1 MSTMLPRQWDARG
14 LLPVAAGVYWLVA
27 DAAPAW
33 LIWAWLPG
41 VLLTGAGFARLTM
54 PYDPRPVAMLALG
67 GALGVLLLP
76 LAWIVGGLGTAFYT
90 TLASLGVCLL
100 SGRIAWDFDRA
111 RAVPEE
117 PEAERSTTMD
127 AKIFLDE
134 LMLGV
139 FLAAARF
146 PSGEAARE
154 AGEQMLALAEGLR
167 GAQGDGWREALLAAP
182 PQPEEAYV
190 ERARLFGRDYEVL
203 RFDSAYQPPLDM
215 PGAQAWMSLPNND
228 QCHVRIFRHKDGHRS
243 GSGGVAPRPWLLC
256 IHGFRMG
263 PAAIDLSMFS
273 PQWLHDQ
280 MGFNLIQPVLP
291 LHGPRRVAGL
301 SGTRYLD
308 GNLVDSVHAQAQALS
323 DLRQALAWLRA
334 SEPDARIGV
343 FGVSLGGYNAAL
355 LANHEAGLDFV
366 LAGIPLVDM
375 AAVMKRFLPLDH
387 QAYMASIGFD
397 DAAMQ
402 ALLAPVSPL
411 SRAPLLAADRRHIIA
426 AAGDA
431 IVHGVHP
438 LRLSAHWGVP
448 VQWYQG
454 SHMSVRSE
462 RATRH
467 ALRLAAQSAGWP
479 LR

>member
-14 LLPVAAGVYWLVA
+14 ALAMAAGVYWLIA
-27 DAAPAW
+27 EDASAW
-33 LIWAWLPG
+33 VVWAWLPG

-54 PYDPRPVAMLALG
+54 PYDPRPVALLALG

-76 LAWIVGGLGTAFYT
+76 LAWIVGGLGVAFYT
-90 TLASLGVCLL
+90 TLASLGICLL
-100 SGRIAWDFDRA
+100 AGSIGWDFDRA

-117 PEAERSTTMD
+117 PEAERSTAMN

-139 FLAAARF
+139 FLVAARF
-146 PSGEAARE
+146 PSGDAARE

-167 GAQGDGWREALLAAP
+167 GPQGDAWREALLAAP

-190 ERARLFGRDYEVL
+190 ERARLFGRDYELL

-215 PGAQAWMSLPNND
+215 PGAQTWLSLPNND
-228 QCHVRIFRHKDGHRS
+228 QCHVRIFRHKG
-243 GSGGVAPRPWLLC
+243 APRPWLLC

-263 PAAIDLSMFS
+263 LAAIDLSLFS
-273 PQWLHDQ
+273 PQWLHEQ
-280 MGFNLIQPVLP
+280 LGFNLIQPVLP

-301 SGTRYLD
+301 TGTRYLD
-308 GNLVDSVHAQAQALS
+308 GNLVDTLHAQAQALS
-323 DLRQALAWLRA
+323 DLRQTLAWLRA
-334 SEPDARIGV
+334 NEPEARIGV

-355 LANHEAGLDFV
+355 LANHDAGLDFV
-366 LAGIPLVDM
+366 LAGIPLVDV
-375 AAVMKRFLPLDH
+375 AAVVKRFLPLDH
-387 QAYMASIGFD
+387 QAYLAAIGFD
-397 DAAMQ
+397 EPAMQ
-402 ALLAPVSPL
+402 SLLAPISPF
-411 SRAPLLAADRRHIIA
+411 SRAPQLATERLHIFA

-431 IVHGVHP
+431 IVHGAHP

-454 SHMSVRSE
+454 SHLSVRGE
-462 RATRH
+462 RLTRQ
-467 ALRLAAQSAGWP
+467 ALRDAAQSAGWS